1 MGLSLCTP
9 SNCSMLHSLEANS
22 GSIKYQRSGNTLPTS
37 HYSLHEE
44 GVALSLEVIEHN
56 ISTLPKII

>member
-1 MGLSLCTP
+1 MSYNHSDGGYQFHNAELTACT
-9 SNCSMLHSLEANS
+9 
-22 GSIKYQRSGNTLPTS
+22 
-37 HYSLHEE
+37 LHEE